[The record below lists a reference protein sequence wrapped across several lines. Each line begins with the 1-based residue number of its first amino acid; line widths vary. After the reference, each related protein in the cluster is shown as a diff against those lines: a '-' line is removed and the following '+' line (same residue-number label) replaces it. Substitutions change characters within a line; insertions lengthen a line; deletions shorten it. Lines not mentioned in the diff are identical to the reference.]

1 MSLFCILKMAEKL
14 HFLRTCNS
22 EVIDMNPYIVYVKLD
37 EENRITSVDSSAFLR
52 ETDGWTEIDSG
63 YGDKHHHAQGNYFD
77 KPPCDERGIYR
88 YKAYQFVDA
97 PAGKIIARFFKNDEE
112 YVILERTQEEMD
124 ADYVPPEVK
133 PTDAERISKLESEK
147 KLLTAQVQA
156 LSDRNDFMEDCIA
169 EMATIVYA

>member
-1 MSLFCILKMAEKL
+1 MMQE
-14 HFLRTCNS
+14 
-22 EVIDMNPYIVYVKLD
+22 PYKVYIQTD
-37 EENRITSVDSSAFLR
+37 SENRVTAINSSAFVVG
-52 ETDGWTEIDSG
+52 EGWVQIDEGYTDK
-63 YGDKHHHAQGNYFD
+63 YHHAQGNYFP
-77 KPPCDERGIYR
+77 KPIMDERGICR
-88 YKAYQFVDA
+88 YKLVNGR
-97 PAGKIIARFFKNDEE
+97 P
-112 YVILERTQEEMD
+112 VERTQEEMD

>member
-1 MSLFCILKMAEKL
+1 M
-14 HFLRTCNS
+14 
-22 EVIDMNPYIVYVKLD
+22 DMQPYIVYVRTD
-37 EENRITSVDSSAFLR
+37 EVARVTAINSSAFIS
-52 ETDGWTEIDSG
+52 DVIGWVQIDSG
-63 YGDKHHHAQGNYFD
+63 YGDKYHHAQGNYLP
-77 KPPCDERGIYR
+77 KPLYDDRGVYR
-88 YKAYQFVDA
+88 YKLVD
-97 PAGKIIARFFKNDEE
+97 GKP
-112 YVILERTQEEMD
+112 VERTQEEMD